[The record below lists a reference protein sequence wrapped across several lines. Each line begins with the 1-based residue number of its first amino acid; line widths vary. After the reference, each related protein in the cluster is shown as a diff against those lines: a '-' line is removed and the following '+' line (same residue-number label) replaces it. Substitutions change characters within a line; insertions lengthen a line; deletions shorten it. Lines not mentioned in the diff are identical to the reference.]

1 MAMAKPAPAK
11 PVPAKPVP
19 AKPAPAK
26 PAPAK
31 PAPVAAKPAP
41 AKPAPAAPKPAP
53 KPAPVAAKPAAA
65 APRPAAPAPKAAPEF
80 VSKADFE
87 AFQKQCAE
95 LFEAHSARMDKIQ
108 VDLVGYGEY
117 VSIGENG
124 EYVLNIDEA
133 PREIL
138 RDWAWQF
145 GLTDLLALET
155 EALRAG
161 LLKQRASKKGFVAV
175 NEGSAPAEEEAPAEA
190 EAEAEAEGG
199 EEETITEEAI
209 NKMNWSGLTALA
221 ARCGIDFADIS
232 KPPNPKTLRARIIEF
247 LSSAGGEEEGAA
259 EEEGGQLVEGETHVL
274 VTVDGESYPG
284 TFMGVDADG
293 DYVVAWDADG
303 EQVAVPADSVSLG

>member
-1 MAMAKPAPAK
+1 MAMTKPA
-11 PVPAKPVP
+11 P

-31 PAPVAAKPAP
+31 PAPAKPVAAKPAP
-41 AKPAPAAPKPAP
+41 AKPAAAAPPKPAAA

-65 APRPAAPAPKAAPEF
+65 APRPAAPPKAAPEF
-80 VSKADFE
+80 VTKADFE

-175 NEGSAPAEEEAPAEA
+175 NEGPAPAEEAAE
-190 EAEAEAEGG
+190 EGG

-247 LSSAGGEEEGAA
+247 LSSAGGEEEGSSD
-259 EEEGGQLVEGETHVL
+259 EVQLVEGETHVL
-274 VTVDGESYPG
+274 VTMDGESYPG

-293 DYVVAWDADG
+293 DYIVAWDADG
-303 EQVAVPADSVSLG
+303 EQVAVTPDAVSLG